1 MGILETVGRAKAH
14 LEEHG
19 RVSLRVLKRE
29 FDLDDEALEEL
40 VAELVDVQQVAAR
53 EGNALAWV
61 GPTTGTG
68 TAGQSRAA
76 EPKRAPRDYT
86 PNHLAEKILRSKSA
100 LEGER
105 KQVTVLFADVK
116 GSIELAEQMDAEEW
130 HRTLD
135 RFFQILADGVHRFEG
150 TVNQYTGDGI
160 MALFGAPIAHEDHAQ
175 RACYAALHLR
185 DGLRRYA
192 HEVKRELGLTFSV
205 RMGLNSGEVVVGKIG
220 DDLRMD
226 YTAQG
231 HTVGLA
237 ARMQELASPDTA
249 YLAGDTAALVSGY
262 FDLEDLGPFNLKGVQ
277 EPVPVFQLHGTGA
290 LRTRFD
296 LARARGLTRFVGRED
311 DMQTLAAALARAREG
326 NGQLVG
332 VVGEAGV
339 GKSRLCFEFLERCR
353 AQGLMVL
360 EGQAV
365 AHGRNIPFLPIL
377 QVFRAYYGITER
389 DDGRSAREKIAGRL
403 LLLDEGFREVL
414 PLVFDLLGVAD
425 PERPAPQMDAD
436 ARQRQLFGVIRRL
449 IQIGDDGNVIVTLL
463 EDLHWIDGGSEA
475 FLEQWVEALGGAPH
489 LLLANFRPEYRA
501 EWTRRSYYQQLALL
515 PLGPAAIR
523 ELLHDLLGTD
533 PSLAELAEAIHRRT
547 AGNPFFAEEVVY
559 SLIEAGN
566 LQGSA
571 GSYRLVTPVEKLEVP
586 ASVQPLLAARID
598 RLPER
603 EKQVLQTAAVIGRT
617 FPERVLE
624 RVAGLPGRDLAA
636 SLGALQTA
644 EFIYPESLYPEAEY
658 SFRHPLTQEVAYGSQ
673 LSERRSRV
681 HAEVAQALQAIHAE
695 QLDERAALLAH
706 HWEAAGDSLEAA
718 RWELRSGEWVSRNNP
733 DAAIAHWR
741 RVRELLTRSPESR
754 ETLALGATACARILG
769 QGWRAGLSDE
779 EAERLLE
786 EGKALATRCEDLR
799 LLALIH
805 FGYGGAHG
813 FAGGVRTYARHAAE
827 ALRLAEEAG
836 DPDLQFILQVP
847 LAYTR
852 YLLGQCREAL
862 TVTQQALEQPPQLGR
877 SGVAV
882 VGIDPY
888 AFFLLFKGQ
897 LLILMGRLDEARLV
911 LDRAT
916 EFAREQDDT
925 VSFVGALTNYV
936 VLARCQ
942 GSAEGDAL
950 AHARQAV
957 DTAERKGGSFSRVM
971 AFHSLGNA
979 HLLNQEWNDAMAVLE
994 RSLELAH
1001 EHRTGLQLEAWM
1013 LAGLSSA
1020 QLGLG
1025 DARRARE
1032 TAEQAISIALE
1043 QGTKEQQCQAQLA
1056 LAQALLE
1063 SEGARAQ
1070 RAIEESLARALTLIE
1085 ETEARSYTPFVHEER
1100 AELARLLGDDV
1111 TRERE
1116 LREAHR
1122 LYTEMGATGHAQRL
1136 ARELS
1141 L

>member
-1 MGILETVGRAKAH
+1 VCASCARPNDA
-14 LEEHG
+14 
-19 RVSLRVLKRE
+19 
-29 FDLDDEALEEL
+29 DALFCNGCGQPL
-40 VAELVDVQQVAAR
+40 TGDVT
-53 EGNALAWV
+53 
-61 GPTTGTG
+61 PP
-68 TAGQSRAA
+68 RAA
-76 EPKRAPRDYT
+76 GERAPRDYT
-86 PNHLAEKILRSKSA
+86 PKHLADKILQRKSA

-116 GSIELAEQMDAEEW
+116 GSMELAEAVDPEEW
-130 HRTLD
+130 HRILE
-135 RFFQILADGVHRFEG
+135 RFFQILTDGVHRFEG

-185 DGLRRYA
+185 DVLRRYA
-192 HEVKRELGLTFSV
+192 HELKRERGLSLSV
-205 RMGLNSGEVVVGKIG
+205 RMGLNSGEVVVGRIG

-262 FDLEDLGPFNLKGVQ
+262 FELEDLGPFNLRGVQ
-277 EPVPVFQLHGTGA
+277 EPVPVFQLHGAGA

-296 LARARGLTRFVGRED
+296 LSRSRGLTRFVGRED
-311 DMQTLAAALARAREG
+311 DMQTISAALARAREG

-403 LLLDEGFREVL
+403 LLLDEGLRGVL

-425 PERPAPQMDAD
+425 PERPALQMDVD
-436 ARQRQLFGVIRRL
+436 ARQRQLFGVLRRL
-449 IQIGDDGNVIVTLL
+449 IQIGNDGNVIVTLL

-475 FLEQWVEALGGAPH
+475 FLEQWVEALAGAPH

-501 EWTRRSYYQQLALL
+501 DWTRKSYYQQLALL

-586 ASVQPLLAARID
+586 ASVQPLLAARVD

-603 EKQVLQTAAVIGRT
+603 EKRVLQAAAVIGRT
-617 FPERVLE
+617 FSERVLE
-624 RVAGLPGRDLAA
+624 RVAELPGRDLAA

-658 SFRHPLTQEVAYGSQ
+658 SFRHPLTQEVAYRSQ
-673 LSERRSRV
+673 LSERRARA
-681 HAEVAQALQAIHAE
+681 HAAVARALQAIHAE
-695 QLDERAALLAH
+695 KLDERAALLAH
-706 HWEAAGDSLEAA
+706 HWEAAGDPLEAA

-733 DAAIAHWR
+733 DAAIVHWR

-754 ETLALGATACARILG
+754 ETLALGATACARILT
-769 QGWRAGLSDE
+769 QGWRAGLTDE
-779 EAERLLE
+779 EAERLFE
-786 EGKALATRCEDLR
+786 EGKDLATRCEDLR

-805 FGYGGAHG
+805 FGYGAAHG
-813 FAGGVRTYARHAAE
+813 FAGGVRTYARHTAE

-836 DPDLQFILQVP
+836 DSDLQFMLQVA

-852 YLLGQCREAL
+852 YLLGQFREAL
-862 TVTQQALEQPPQLGR
+862 TVTQQALEQPPQLGG

-882 VGIDPY
+882 VGIHPY
-888 AFFLLFKGQ
+888 AFFLLFNG
-897 LLILMGRLDEARLV
+897 ILPVTMGRLDEARLA

-925 VSFVGALTNYV
+925 VSLVVALANNV
-936 VLARCQ
+936 SVARFG
-942 GSAEGDAL
+942 GSAEREAL
-950 AHARQAV
+950 AHARQGV
-957 DTAERKGGSFSRVM
+957 DTAERKGGSFSRVL
-971 AFHSLGNA
+971 ALRELGIA
-979 HLLNQEWNDAMAVLE
+979 HLLNRERSDAMAALE
-994 RSLELAH
+994 RALELAH
-1001 EHRTGLQLEAWM
+1001 EHRTGLQLEASV
-1013 LAGLSSA
+1013 LAHLSSA

-1025 DARRARE
+1025 QTRRARE
-1032 TAEQAISIALE
+1032 TAERAISIARE
-1043 QGTKEQQCQAQLA
+1043 QGTKEQECEAQLA
-1056 LAQALLE
+1056 LARVLLQT
-1063 SEGARAQ
+1063 EGAGARG
-1070 RAIEESLARALTLIE
+1070 AIEEALARALALIE
-1085 ETEARSYTPFVHEER
+1085 ETEARSYAPFVHEER
-1100 AELARLLGDDV
+1100 AELARLLGDQAE
-1111 TRERE
+1111 RERE

-1122 LYTEMGATGHAQRL
+1122 LYTEMGATGHAERL
-1136 ARELS
+1136 AREPDR
-1141 L
+1141 